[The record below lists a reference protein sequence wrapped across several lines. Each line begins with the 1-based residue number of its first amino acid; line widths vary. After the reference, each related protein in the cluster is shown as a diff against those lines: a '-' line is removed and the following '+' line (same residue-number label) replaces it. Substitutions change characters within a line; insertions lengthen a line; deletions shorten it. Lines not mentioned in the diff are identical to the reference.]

1 MNTMRRFV
9 LLDRDGTVIVERN
22 YLADTALVELL
33 PGAAEGLRNLA
44 AVGFGL
50 VIVTNQSGIGRGY
63 FDWPTL
69 ESVHARMQSLL
80 GAEGVRLDGIYV
92 CPHTPDDS
100 CECRKPKR
108 GLVDQAVARLGFD
121 PAESVVV
128 GDKACDIAL
137 GSRIGACTVLLRT
150 GYGAETEAS
159 GAATPDYVVDGLAD
173 AARVIAALPDKR
185 SREPTAWERS
195 T

>member
-1 MNTMRRFV
+1 MSSMRRFV

-22 YLADTALVELL
+22 YLADASLVELL
-33 PGAAEGLRNLA
+33 PGAAEGLRHLTA
-44 AVGFGL
+44 AGFGL
-50 VIVTNQSGIGRGY
+50 VVVTNQSGIGRGY

-69 ESVHARMQSLL
+69 DAIHARMQTLL

-100 CECRKPKR
+100 CECRKPRR
-108 GLVDQAVARLGFD
+108 GLVDQAAARLGFD
-121 PAESVVV
+121 PKEAVVI
-128 GDKACDIAL
+128 GDKECDVAL
-137 GSRIGACTVLLRT
+137 GSRIGARTILLRT

-159 GAATPDYVVDGLAD
+159 GASGPDYVANDLAD
-173 AARVIAALPDKR
+173 AARVIVALP
-185 SREPTAWERS
+185 SSSPREAAAWGRS

>member
-1 MNTMRRFV
+1 MSAMRRFV
-9 LLDRDGTVIVERN
+9 LLDRDGTVMVEQN
-22 YLADTALVELL
+22 YLADAALVELL

-50 VIVTNQSGIGRGY
+50 VVVTNQSGIGRGY

-69 ESVHARMQSLL
+69 DAIHTRMEALL

-92 CPHTPDDS
+92 CPHTPEDM
-100 CECRKPKR
+100 CECRKPRR
-108 GLVDQAVARLGFD
+108 GLVDQAAARLGFD
-121 PAESVVV
+121 PAESVVI
-128 GDKACDIAL
+128 GDKACDIEL
-137 GSRIGACTVLLRT
+137 GSRIGARTILLRT

-159 GAATPDYVVDGLAD
+159 RAASPDCVVDGLAE
-173 AARVIAALPDKR
+173 AARVIAAH
-185 SREPTAWERS
+185 AWERS